1 MNEQSPTHGVE
12 VVTVFGEAHFNASP
26 ENVRRP
32 QRFWRVRVTVT
43 TAGTLGN
50 LANHFYRKENGEVNK
65 K

>member
-1 MNEQSPTHGVE
+1 MNEQSGTPGLE
-12 VVTVFGEAHFNASP
+12 VVTVFGEAHCNVSP

-50 LANHFYRKENGEVNK
+50 LANHAYREKNGAVSK
-65 K
+65 